1 MISKI
6 VSCLHLKTG
15 ERPRFDSS
23 NIFSVWVES
32 ITYSSTSFLLRKK
45 AEFQPLDSSRSS
57 WNFRYIR
64 SHRKKVHLFTQIW
77 NTHQTIWR
85 WDKNPT
91 TWWVFVAKTLVVTQA
106 ELAKVVKRPPVWPSS
121 LAKIATKSVGKVL
134 WPFVGEFF
142 ALFESLDL
150 GEVEPKRSCFEVW
163 TCSRNDLQVEM
174 MSKFTKRFAEIYAK
188 MICLNVKIEPRR
200 ILFLQTSLRII
211 SLGRRFSILMY
222 IVVISFPKKSV
233 LRAKRKADF
242 ELLLCFFYFYFE
254 NLTWI
259 QKKNVLE
266 PWPGSIC
273 HRGTWKLETNIA
285 KETREK
291 KNASHPKGFERC
303 QHATKVNEPHG
314 FDFVL
319 FSSENPDSILW
330 LQHLT
335 QSSSIVCWF
344 REVHWGNKLWLVM

>member
-1 MISKI
+1 M
-6 VSCLHLKTG
+6 
-15 ERPRFDSS
+15 
-23 NIFSVWVES
+23 
-32 ITYSSTSFLLRKK
+32 
-45 AEFQPLDSSRSS
+45 
-57 WNFRYIR
+57 
-64 SHRKKVHLFTQIW
+64 
-77 NTHQTIWR
+77 
-85 WDKNPT
+85 
-91 TWWVFVAKTLVVTQA
+91 
-106 ELAKVVKRPPVWPSS
+106 KRPPVWPSS

-259 QKKNVLE
+259 QKKMFWNHGLVPFVTE
-266 PWPGSIC
+266 VPGSSKRTSQKK
-273 HRGTWKLETNIA
+273 RGRK
-285 KETREK
+285 KTRRIQRVLR
-291 KNASHPKGFERC
+291 G
-303 QHATKVNEPHG
+303 VNMQQKSMNHT
-314 FDFVL
+314 
-319 FSSENPDSILW
+319 DSILSCFPRKI
-330 LQHLT
+330 QI
-335 QSSSIVCWF
+335 QSFGCNI
-344 REVHWGNKLWLVM
+344 